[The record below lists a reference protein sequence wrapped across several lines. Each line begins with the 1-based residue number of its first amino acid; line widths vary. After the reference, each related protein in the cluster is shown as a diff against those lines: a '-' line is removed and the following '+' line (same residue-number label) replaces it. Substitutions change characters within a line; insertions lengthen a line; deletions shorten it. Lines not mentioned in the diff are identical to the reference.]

1 MSIRIKSVCLNQPS
15 DSFLYISSF
24 CPPYTAAAPPP
35 KRESDSAAV
44 FLESLIFLLVYYY
57 PTLLLTIQEPFLPK
71 YNNVCRGVSVNVTCW
86 GGSKHLRET
95 RASHIMWSI
104 RHRQQTSTC
113 PLFFISPKTIFKSI
127 FCLCDTCGYPLHL
140 CLIFHIFKK

>member
-1 MSIRIKSVCLNQPS
+1 MFEPTFRFFSVHFFFLPSLIQPQH
-15 DSFLYISSF
+15 
-24 CPPYTAAAPPP
+24 PP

-57 PTLLLTIQEPFLPK
+57 STLLLTSQEPFLPK
-71 YNNVCRGVSVNVTCW
+71 YNNVCRGVSVIVTCW

-95 RASHIMWSI
+95 RASHIVWSI